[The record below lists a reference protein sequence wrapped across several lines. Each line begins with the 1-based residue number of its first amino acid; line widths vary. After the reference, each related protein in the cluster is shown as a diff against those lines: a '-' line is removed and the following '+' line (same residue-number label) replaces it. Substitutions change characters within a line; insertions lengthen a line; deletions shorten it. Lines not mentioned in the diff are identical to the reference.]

1 MNQQDRIVELR
12 NRIIA
17 LKLSNP
23 WDETIPH
30 LNQKL
35 DELIRDGETAH

>member
-23 WDETIPH
+23 YDMRIPKW
-30 LNQKL
+30 NQQL
-35 DELIRDGETAH
+35 DELIRDVEAAH